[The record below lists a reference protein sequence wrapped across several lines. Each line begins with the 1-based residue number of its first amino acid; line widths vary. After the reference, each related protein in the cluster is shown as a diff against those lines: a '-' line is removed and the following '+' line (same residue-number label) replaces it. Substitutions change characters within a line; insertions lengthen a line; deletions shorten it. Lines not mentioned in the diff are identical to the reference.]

1 MIMMTVRGPVCLEC
15 SSSSPPLDGLGDCK
29 LADLNYG
36 LNGGRAEWT
45 GPGTWTGSLTDSV
58 CIMFYD
64 PEDHL
69 PTCCCGL
76 QTRSLAQGESSEL
89 RDCQCRI

>member
-1 MIMMTVRGPVCLEC
+1 MTTVRFEMCQSLMFLIL
-15 SSSSPPLDGLGDCK
+15 SSLDGLGGCK

-45 GPGTWTGSLTDSV
+45 GPGTWTGSLTDTV

-89 RDCQCRI
+89 IDCQCRM